1 MAKKS
6 EKKSAFGSETYA
18 AMGMKTSSAP
28 KATKA
33 KKSKGKKK

>member
-18 AMGMKTSSAP
+18 AMGMKTSGGGKTKP
-28 KATKA
+28 KKA
-33 KKSKGKKK
+33 KGKKK

>member
-18 AMGMKTSSAP
+18 AMGMKVSSGGGKTKP
-28 KATKA
+28 K
-33 KKSKGKKK
+33 KKKGKK